1 MCVHTRYVQTG
12 PLLPD
17 DASEDSLFEDLRP
30 HWRAIDGDTLR
41 TEAYDYVDGLWG
53 DGLIGSWADAQ
64 GLIEDH
70 VPHPVMEEGL
80 EAVAWD
86 VIEDDP
92 APEDDDDDDD
102 GDDEDHDPSGG
113 AGDDDD
119 GGGGGAVGGEGG
131 VDGKPAGEG
140 GDGDDGDGAG
150 PSGHRVGAGGSVGGA
165 PVTSC
170 ALVASGAK
178 DVETFDCEDRP
189 AAWGGVCTDPAYLAA
204 LDAVIEVAKQTRND
218 SFLKRLQ
225 KERATTFGKITL
237 ASCPQAQK
245 LRKLAAE
252 ERSATEAARREK
264 KDAERKA
271 TMEDLE
277 ARRELERVRRSTVVA
292 RREALEVAAKLRAED
307 AARREREAR
316 ARRDARWFRLGRD
329 FLCSMGPFSSL
340 SYFRTYVRT

>member
-1 MCVHTRYVQTG
+1 
-12 PLLPD
+12 
-17 DASEDSLFEDLRP
+17 
-30 HWRAIDGDTLR
+30 
-41 TEAYDYVDGLWG
+41 
-53 DGLIGSWADAQ
+53 
-64 GLIEDH
+64 
-70 VPHPVMEEGL
+70 
-80 EAVAWD
+80 
-86 VIEDDP
+86 
-92 APEDDDDDDD
+92 
-102 GDDEDHDPSGG
+102 
-113 AGDDDD
+113 
-119 GGGGGAVGGEGG
+119 
-131 VDGKPAGEG
+131 
-140 GDGDDGDGAG
+140 
-150 PSGHRVGAGGSVGGA
+150 
-165 PVTSC
+165 
-170 ALVASGAK
+170 LVASGAK

-189 AAWGGVCTDPAYLAA
+189 AAWGGVCTDSAYLAA

-329 FLCSMGPFSSL
+329 FLCSMGPFSSFP
-340 SYFRTYVRT
+340 YFRTYVRT